1 MYERN
6 PIRVKL
12 TTNKKTMSET
22 KNTIMPVGE
31 EVREAL
37 LREWSKH
44 GTATSVPMLCGA
56 IHDLVFDGQA
66 RKDIAVDFYWHM
78 KRMAIE
84 KNRQERRAEKTRHY
98 KSGLTEEE
106 IQHNCGVIHMMLR
119 QAEDGLRKLQ
129 SQLEGMMAMR
139 VRPFAGE
146 RVLAYHKDDPGCR
159 VSQAFLDGINRV
171 RFGRRK
177 DA

>member
-1 MYERN
+1 MDSQK
-6 PIRVKL
+6 IK
-12 TTNKKTMSET
+12 ET
-22 KNTIMPVGE
+22 
-31 EVREAL
+31 L
-37 LREWSKH
+37 FCEWSKH

-56 IHDLVFDGQA
+56 IHHLVEDGQQ
-66 RKDIAVDFYWHM
+66 RKQLAVSFYWHM
-78 KRMAIE
+78 KNQAIAR
-84 KNRQERRAEKTRHY
+84 NREERRAEKTRHW

-106 IQHNCGVIHMMLR
+106 VSHNTSVICMMLK

-159 VSQAFLDGINRV
+159 VSQAFLDGINKIRY
-171 RFGRRK
+171 GRRK